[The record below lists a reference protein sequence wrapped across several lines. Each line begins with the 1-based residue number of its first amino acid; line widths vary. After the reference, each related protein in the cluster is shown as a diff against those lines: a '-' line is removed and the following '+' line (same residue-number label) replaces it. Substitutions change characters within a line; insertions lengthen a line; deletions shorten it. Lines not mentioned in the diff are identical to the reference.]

1 MPMPTVFI
9 LFGYIFKF
17 YSDDHE
23 PIHVHVVKDG
33 KEAKYNVHPEVVQVF
48 NRGFKKHEIS
58 IIEGV
63 IEENVD
69 VIIDRW
75 KNFFNTENDE

>member
-1 MPMPTVFI
+1 MPTVFI

-63 IEENVD
+63 IEENVE

>member
-1 MPMPTVFI
+1 MPTVFI

-33 KEAKYNVHPEVVQVF
+33 KEAKYNVFPNVEQVF
-48 NRGFKKHEIS
+48 NHGFKKHEIS

-63 IEENVD
+63 IEENAE

-75 KNFFNTENDE
+75 KSYFNIENN

>member
-1 MPMPTVFI
+1 MPTIFI
-9 LFGYIFKF
+9 LFGYIFMF
-17 YSDDHE
+17 YSDDHG

-33 KEAKYNVHPEVVQVF
+33 REAKYNVVPEVAQVF
-48 NRGFKKHEIS
+48 NHGFKKHEIS

-63 IEENVD
+63 IEENIE

-75 KNFFNTENDE
+75 KSYFGKEDKNEH